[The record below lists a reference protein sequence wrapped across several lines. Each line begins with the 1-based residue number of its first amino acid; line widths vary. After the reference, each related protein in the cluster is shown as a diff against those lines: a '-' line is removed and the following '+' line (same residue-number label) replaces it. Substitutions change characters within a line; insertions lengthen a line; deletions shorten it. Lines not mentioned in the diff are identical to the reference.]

1 MEEQYS
7 FEHVIAYAVIGLYNL
22 LNSANKENIDL
33 QTMVM
38 FVEPLKDVHK
48 KEFVINFAKKLLEDE
63 KEIKKSKI

>member
-7 FEHVIAYAVIGLYNL
+7 FEHVIAYAVIGLFNL

-48 KEFVINFAKKLLEDE
+48 KEFVIDFANKLLEAE
-63 KEIKKSKI
+63 RGSKQ

>member
-7 FEHVIAYAVIGLYNL
+7 FEHVIAYAVIGLFNL

-48 KEFVINFAKKLLEDE
+48 KEFVIDFANKLLEAE
-63 KEIKKSKI
+63 RGSKKL